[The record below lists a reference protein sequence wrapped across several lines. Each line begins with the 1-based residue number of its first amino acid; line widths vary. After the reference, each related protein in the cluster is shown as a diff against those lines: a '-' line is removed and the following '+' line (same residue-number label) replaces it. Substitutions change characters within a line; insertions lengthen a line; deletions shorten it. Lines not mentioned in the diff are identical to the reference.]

1 MTRQWCLT
9 RTSLQGLFLKWQVY
23 WDVGLGQDSGV
34 WQGHHYRDSFLKW
47 QVYWDVGLHTVVSVI
62 NDKTVVFDKDIT
74 TGTIL
79 EVTGLLGRW
88 AGTRQWCLTRTSLQ
102 GLFLKWQVYWD
113 VGLQTV
119 VSVIN
124 DKTVVFDKDITT
136 GTILEV
142 TSLLGHWA
150 ANSSQ
155 CY

>member
-1 MTRQWCLT
+1 M
-9 RTSLQGLFLKWQVY
+9 
-23 WDVGLGQDSGV
+23 
-34 WQGHHYRDSFLKW
+34 
-47 QVYWDVGLHTVVSVI
+47 
-62 NDKTVVFDKDIT
+62 VFDKDIT

-79 EVTGLLGRW
+79 EVTSLLGRW
-88 AGTRQWCLTRTSLQ
+88 LH
-102 GLFLKWQVYWD
+102 
-113 VGLQTV
+113 TV

-142 TSLLGHWA
+142 TSLLGCWA